1 MFGRSQGETR
11 SQIAHAP
18 STRSIQSARV
28 SDCGSVGW
36 KAGFEIELMTP
47 RVDSRLDL
55 ALRVARR
62 RVGSIRRFFHP
73 RQKPSKVPG
82 SPTFE
87 NPTLGFEAV
96 DTRGRPI
103 TRFVDETPS
112 SEFR

>member
-1 MFGRSQGETR
+1 MFGRSQPETR

-18 STRSIQSARV
+18 STRSIPSARV
-28 SDCGSVGW
+28 SDCRGVGW
-36 KAGFEIELMTP
+36 KAGFEIELMAP
-47 RVDSRLDL
+47 RVASRPIE
-55 ALRVARR
+55 ACVSPAAASVRSGAS
-62 RVGSIRRFFHP
+62 SIP
-73 RQKPSKVPG
+73 QKPSKVPG